1 MKATTGI
8 VGVKETQVAYSYI
21 RHQHHHGF
29 LVDKF
34 GDIDLTSWSKEE
46 ETAKL
51 LIISRCPDTKRT

>member
-1 MKATTGI
+1 M
-8 VGVKETQVAYSYI
+8 KETQVAYSYI
-21 RHQHHHGF
+21 CHQHHHGF

-46 ETAKL
+46 EKAKL